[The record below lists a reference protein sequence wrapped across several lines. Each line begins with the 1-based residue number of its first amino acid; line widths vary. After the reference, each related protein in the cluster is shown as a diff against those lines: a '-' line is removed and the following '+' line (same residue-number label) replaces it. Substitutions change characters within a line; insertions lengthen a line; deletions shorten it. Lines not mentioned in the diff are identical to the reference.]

1 MICIDLKQS
10 NGDGMRNGGAMA
22 TSATVGDTEMAFEEL
37 VDVECTI
44 ENQHCARYGL
54 SPVLCVCTT
63 NPPNRINLDVVREY
77 C

>member
-10 NGDGMRNGGAMA
+10 NGDGMRNGGTMA

-44 ENQHCARYGL
+44 ENQHCA
-54 SPVLCVCTT
+54 
-63 NPPNRINLDVVREY
+63 
-77 C
+77 